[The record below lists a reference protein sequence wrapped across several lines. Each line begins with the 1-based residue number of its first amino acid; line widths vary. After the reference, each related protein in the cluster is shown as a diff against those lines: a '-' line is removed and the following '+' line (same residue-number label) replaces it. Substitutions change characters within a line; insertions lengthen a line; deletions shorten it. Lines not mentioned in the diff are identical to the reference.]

1 MNNQNSKQSNNDD
14 SILKDFQ
21 TESTELVEQ
30 MMTILESCEG
40 DFKQVESLEK
50 YGQIVDRIMGGA
62 QSVAIDFADTN
73 HLIHKIGSY
82 AALCKAVS
90 YKASQIKDNP
100 EFYNISVA
108 FLLDATEI
116 LEDMIEN
123 VEDENHE
130 HLKEIFSKTFLD
142 RLQWISNQFGKDV
155 RATVKTPTQKENKM
169 NQNEIDEL
177 MKKLGL

>member
-1 MNNQNSKQSNNDD
+1 MSNQNSKDSSDSNGND

-21 TESTELVEQ
+21 TESIELVEQ
-30 MMTILESCEG
+30 MMQILEICEG

-62 QSVAIDFADTN
+62 QSVAIDFTDQK

-82 AALCKAVS
+82 SALCKAVS

-100 EFYNISVA
+100 EFYNIAVA

-123 VEDENHE
+123 IEDESDDQ
-130 HLKEIFSKTFLD
+130 LKEIFSKTFLNNCWNS
-142 RLQWISNQFGKDV
+142 L
-155 RATVKTPTQKENKM
+155 
-169 NQNEIDEL
+169 
-177 MKKLGL
+177 

>member
-1 MNNQNSKQSNNDD
+1 MSDQNTKNTSIND

-21 TESTELVEQ
+21 TESIELVEQ
-30 MMTILESCEG
+30 MMEILETCEG

-62 QSVAIDFADTN
+62 QSVGIDFENQN

-82 AALCKAVS
+82 SALCKAVS

-100 EFYNISVA
+100 EFYNIAVA

-116 LEDMIEN
+116 LEEMIEK
-123 VEDENHE
+123 VEDENFDQ
-130 HLKEIFSKTFLD
+130 LKEMFSKTFLD

-155 RATVKTPTQKENKM
+155 RATVQTPIKPESKL
-169 NQNEIDEL
+169 NQNEIDDL